1 MNKSVAL
8 FLLTTFSFLFGD
20 NNVLVRHGDQ
30 QLAHGEFIGTYMNHV
45 HILVGENIYY
55 YACDDII
62 SITYASEGA
71 SAVFTKDGRE
81 TNGIIIKKDDNHIWM
96 ENVDGKTIKLSVDE
110 IEFIQSDR
118 KMYGK
123 GFDYDCSKN
132 TVTADILFPPEF
144 DPMTGEMAQILPDV
158 FNPDIP
164 KPAAKIEAG
173 GISAAENFVIID
185 GVKYAKVSPEKETAQ
200 VESKAGMSVWAILP
214 GQKSAIKS
222 LSRAAGFTNSNL
234 STYLMKNYG
243 QTLDGLSHTQGT
255 NVINKF
261 QAGSVSKPNPETGT
275 RGTTLSTLEIRSM
288 ALMNA
293 GQKHNGAPWGL
304 LGLAGCGSGMM
315 GGIMGVE
322 MADFPGF
329 VIGGII
335 GLSLPSL
342 FASGATPVPYYPNEI
357 KTQNRKQLYK
367 DAYVKE
373 TGRLRVRST
382 QNGTLFG
389 LVGFGVFMMMII
401 M

>member
-1 MNKSVAL
+1 
-8 FLLTTFSFLFGD
+8 
-20 NNVLVRHGDQ
+20 
-30 QLAHGEFIGTYMNHV
+30 
-45 HILVGENIYY
+45 
-55 YACDDII
+55 
-62 SITYASEGA
+62 
-71 SAVFTKDGRE
+71 
-81 TNGIIIKKDDNHIWM
+81 
-96 ENVDGKTIKLSVDE
+96 
-110 IEFIQSDR
+110 
-118 KMYGK
+118 
-123 GFDYDCSKN
+123 
-132 TVTADILFPPEF
+132 VTADILFPPEL
-144 DPMTGEMAQILPDV
+144 DPMTGEWTQMLPDV

-164 KPAAKIEAG
+164 KPAVEKVTPVVQKPTAKIEAG
-173 GISAAENFVIID
+173 GVSAAEDFVIID
-185 GVKYAKVSPEKETAQ
+185 GVKYARVAPEKETAQ
-200 VESKAGMSVWAILP
+200 VDPKTAVSVRAILP

-222 LSRAAGFTNSNL
+222 LSKAVGFTNSDLNTFL
-234 STYLMKNYG
+234 IQNYT
-243 QTLDGLSHTQGT
+243 QPLDGLSHAQAR

-357 KTQNRKQLYK
+357 KTQNGKQLYK

-373 TGRLRVRST
+373 AGRLRVRST
-382 QNGTLFG
+382 QSGTLLG
-389 LVGFGVFMMMII
+389 LVGFGAFMLVLISSF
-401 M
+401 